1 MNRSTLRKVFGD
13 LWTRKGR
20 TALVSISIFI
30 GVLGVVT
37 LVTAGD
43 LLINILELDDQL
55 FIVFEEADSL
65 SAGLGQLCFGIA
77 RIAFSRRAHRLQ
89 GTLI

>member
-1 MNRSTLRKVFGD
+1 MYLGAVSLLRIKNLVLMLFNGMLRVIGLD
-13 LWTRKGR
+13 LDHR
-20 TALVSISIFI
+20 ISR
-30 GVLGVVT
+30 
-37 LVTAGD
+37 AGD